1 MTSIYEKMT
10 IEKMD
15 EYFLLSAAVTEIFR
29 TIPNA
34 KGYKTPLGIFFEI
47 EEGKGFYLSD
57 INTYRMESRITS
69 FRLYGDRDKC
79 LLLRRVFM
87 IDNLSSLSKLLDNKE
102 LNITEIKEYF
112 NEYI

>member
-1 MTSIYEKMT
+1 MSIYEKMSV
-10 IEKMD
+10 EKMD

-29 TIPNA
+29 TIPSA
-34 KGYKTPLGIFFEI
+34 KGYKTPLGVFFEI

-57 INTYRMESRITS
+57 INTYRMENRITS
-69 FRLYGDRDKC
+69 FRLYGNSDRC

-87 IDNLSSLSKLLDNKE
+87 IDSLVAMSKLLDSKE